1 MDAIHVLRGS
11 SVAARARWAMTI
23 AAAAAFSAAVVAVVT
38 FGAHAVH
45 ASPPT
50 AATLAATGRATVD
63 TSPGRDPSLPSA
75 QAVFDVQTGVL
86 TDELP
91 PSF

>member
-50 AATLAATGRATVD
+50 
-63 TSPGRDPSLPSA
+63 GRDVGSDRPCGGRYLARQGSFFALRA
-75 QAVFDVQTGVL
+75 GGVRRA
-86 TDELP
+86 DGSP
-91 PSF
+91 H